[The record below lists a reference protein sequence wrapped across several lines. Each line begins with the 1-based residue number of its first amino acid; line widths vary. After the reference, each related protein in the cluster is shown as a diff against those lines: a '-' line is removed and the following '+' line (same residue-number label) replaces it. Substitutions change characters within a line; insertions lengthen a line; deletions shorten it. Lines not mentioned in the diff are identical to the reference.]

1 MASNSVLSS
10 LIWKSA
16 ERLMVQG
23 LGIVIQILLARLL
36 LPEDFASLAII
47 NAIVIYLGIFVQSG
61 LSVAVVQKK
70 DLTPTDTSTLV
81 TISLLVATILY
92 VLLFVSAP
100 LISNYYNFGDL
111 TWPIRVMGL
120 ALFLYS
126 FNSIQTGLLQRK
138 MQFRAIFLRSMLATP
153 LSGIIGVAMAYMG
166 FGVWALIAYSISNI
180 LFIVLFMNFMP
191 ELRLKLG
198 FSAKSA
204 KELYSFSIKII
215 GTNLI
220 SAGGDTLRTM
230 TIGKAYTP
238 NQLAFYDRGYSLS
251 SLVTQVVN
259 ASISSVIL
267 PVLSRQQDDIA
278 KLKSM
283 ARRSVSMSAFVMIP
297 ILLLV
302 AVISEPLITIVLTAK
317 WTPCAV
323 FLSIFCVL
331 RIPGII
337 TSVDKQVYYAIGK
350 SQIGLYYEIALLIAN
365 LSMLVLLLPYGVLSV
380 AIGYTVLEFVGN
392 IVLCIISSCV
402 YSYSMF
408 ERFKDLAKPAFNGLI
423 MAGAAY
429 SVSFLGLPIFI
440 TLTSQIIIGI
450 TVYTVMSFFTRDS
463 NFYHLKSIISEIRN
477 HGSETKAIRN

>member
-1 MASNSVLSS
+1 MAANSVLSS

-61 LSVAVVQKK
+61 LSVAIVQKK

-100 LISNYYNFGDL
+100 LISNYYNFGEL

-138 MQFRAIFLRSMLATP
+138 MQFRAIFLRSMIATP

-278 KLKSM
+278 MLKSM
-283 ARRSVSMSAFVMIP
+283 ARRSVSMSAFIMVP
-297 ILLLV
+297 ILFMV
-302 AVISEPLITIVLTAK
+302 AVIAEPLISFVLTDK
-317 WTPCAV
+317 WLPSAI
-323 FLSIFCVL
+323 FLSIFCAL

-337 TSVDKQVYYAIGK
+337 TSVDKQAYYALGK
-350 SQIGLYYEIALLIAN
+350 SHIGLYYEIVLLCINITLLIT
-365 LSMLVLLLPYGVLSV
+365 LLPYGVFAI
-380 AIGYTVLEFVGN
+380 AIGYTAIEYVGN
-392 IVLCIISSCV
+392 FVLCIISSKE
-402 YSYSMF
+402 YDYTLK
-408 ERFKDLAKPAFNGLI
+408 ERIADLSKPLANGLL
-423 MAGAAY
+423 M
-429 SVSFLGLPIFI
+429 SVVMSSIHFMHFNNGMTLFL
-440 TLTSQIIIGI
+440 QIPIGI
-450 TVYTVMSFFTRDS
+450 I
-463 NFYHLKSIISEIRN
+463 FYLMMAKLTKDANLKQLYNIVKKLRT
-477 HGSETKAIRN
+477 HG